1 MRKGTAPIHTFTL
14 PFDTEQIAKL
24 RINYAQAGKIVL
36 IKTEQDAEMNGNVVQ
51 VKLTQA
57 DTLGFSASNV
67 EIHLDIL
74 TKQGDPLR
82 SDIYSVYASRCL
94 NEEELV

>member
-14 PFDTEQIAKL
+14 PFDAEQIEKL
-24 RINYAQAGKIVL
+24 RINYAQSRKIVL
-36 IKTEQDAEMNGNVVQ
+36 IKTEEDAEMNGNVVQ

-57 DTLGFSASNV
+57 DTLQFSDGNV
-67 EIHLDIL
+67 EIQLDIL
-74 TKQGDPLR
+74 TKTGEPLR
-82 SDIYSVYASRCL
+82 SDIYNVYASRCL